1 MRIGESL
8 GSLGI
13 ELLRG
18 EAGASFM
25 ECALVGS
32 LVLVFCMLLF
42 LAWNKNA

>member
-8 GSLGI
+8 ASLGI
-13 ELLRG
+13 ELLTG
-18 EAGASFM
+18 EAGGSFM

-42 LAWNKNA
+42 LAWSKNT